1 MQPIQ
6 TTSRDVSACTI
17 TVQDE
22 TLFILNVYNQ
32 PKTLLGFEALE
43 QLLHGLTSPILLLP
57 TILVTDANLHSPL
70 WNPLEYRTHD
80 AAADAMVETMLRW
93 SLYLRSP
100 K

>member
-1 MQPIQ
+1 M
-6 TTSRDVSACTI
+6 
-17 TVQDE
+17 QDE

-43 QLLHGLTSPILLLP
+43 QLLQGLTSPILLLP

-80 AAADAMVETMLRW
+80 AATNAMVETMQRW